1 MRDIEK
7 NPQFLTGWKLALFKM
22 KYAISL
28 EKYLF
33 HRKRYPLFSLKLMNA
48 YRKINKLDLPKIT
61 KFNHHYYTAI
71 LRVPHWPSKA
81 YDSMVARGGLNLMA
95 SGTSMKTQLD
105 CAILGVSQRCV
116 YHCEHCYD
124 YFNLSGSDSVP
135 VEKWRDVIKEFQK
148 KGVSIIVFSGGEPML
163 RFEELLVLLES
174 SEKNLSDFH
183 IHTSGYGVTAKKAR
197 ALQVAGL
204 RAAGISLDHFRQ
216 ERHDAFRGCP
226 GAWQDALQAVQCF
239 RESGIFPYLNV
250 CLTKNLVRSRGLWE
264 LLKLAKDL
272 KVGIMNLLEP
282 RPCGRYMAADGDE
295 LFSDEERTAAVDFFK
310 KANRSEKYKDYP
322 FVSYIHYYEQPEYFG
337 CLMGGLSHLYIDSQG
352 DVQPCVFLPVSFGN
366 ILKEDFQDIYKKMKN
381 ATPGPLYDQ
390 CPSISLSK
398 TISTKKDQGSPLP
411 IPYKEIEGEWKEMF
425 EKEG

>member
-7 NPQFLTGWKLALFKM
+7 EPQFLTGWKLALFKLR
-22 KYAISL
+22 YAASL
-28 EKYLF
+28 GKYLF
-33 HRKRYPLFSLKLMNA
+33 HKKRYPLFSIKLMNA
-48 YRKINKLDLPKIT
+48 YRKINKLELPKIT

-71 LRVPHWPSKA
+71 LRIPHWPSKA

-95 SGTSMKTQLD
+95 SGTSFKTQLD

-116 YHCEHCYD
+116 YQCEHCYE
-124 YFNLSGSDSVP
+124 YSNLSGNDLVP
-135 VEKWRDVIKEFQK
+135 VEKWQEVIKELQK

-163 RFEELLVLLES
+163 RFEELLVLLKS
-174 SEKNLSDFH
+174 ADKNLSDFH
-183 IHTSGYGVTAKKAR
+183 IHTSGYRVTARRAR

-216 ERHDAFRGCP
+216 DGHDAFRGFP
-226 GAWQDALQAVQCF
+226 GAWQEALQAIQCF

-250 CLTKNLVRSRGLWE
+250 CLTKNFVKSGGLWE

-282 RPCGRYMAADGDE
+282 RPCGRYMSADRDE
-295 LFSDEERTAAVDFFK
+295 LFSDEERTLSVNFFK
-310 KANRSEKYKDYP
+310 EANRSEKYRDYP

-352 DVQPCVFLPVSFGN
+352 NVQPCVFLPVSFGN
-366 ILKEDFQDIYKKMKN
+366 ILKEDFRDISIKMKN

-390 CPSISLSK
+390 CPSIWLSK
-398 TISTKKDQGSPLP
+398 TINTKKDQGLPLP
-411 IPYKEIEGEWKEMF
+411 IPYQEIEGEWKEMF
-425 EKEG
+425 RY